1 MRVLSIEY
9 IQGLEGWGKDVLGIP
24 KGSYPGSFLALSLF
38 LAYLYGILSKC
49 LTDPHRQ
56 GVETEG
62 VELGNFSI
70 DQARG

>member
-38 LAYLYGILSKC
+38 LDNLYA
-49 LTDPHRQ
+49 
-56 GVETEG
+56 
-62 VELGNFSI
+62 F
-70 DQARG
+70 